1 MRLDVETDL
10 LSLLMPWY
18 REVLDYQ
25 EICQTEE
32 AELENLASSMEGVQG
47 NFFFQTMDES
57 SVAQWEQIFG
67 IIADPVTED
76 LEFRRARLLNR
87 ISTKPPFTLG
97 FLYQKLDEIFGAGN
111 YTVEVDYPNYTL
123 YIESSA
129 QNAAWAG
136 EIVVTINTIKP
147 CHMVYIN
154 RPYLS
159 NLILESEAVNLSRLN
174 YNYALGSWGLGL
186 GPFADEQ
193 DLGVVKLP
201 TQKSIQTE
209 LLNETAAAIAAAAAS
224 ARINGSVSI
233 TPLTK
238 SSSGNTAVIT
248 YTVTEAQA
256 EVVTQVELLDTD
268 GNVLTSSGVYV
279 PITTSAQFKHNF
291 VVEEGQNAN

>member
-32 AELENLASSMEGVQG
+32 AELEALSSSMESVQG

-67 IIADPVTED
+67 IIDDPSTED

-129 QNAAWAG
+129 ASAAWSS
-136 EIVVTINTIKP
+136 EIAVTIGTIKP
-147 CHMVYIN
+147 CHIVYIN

-159 NLILESEAVNLSRLN
+159 NLILESEAVNLSRFN

-186 GPFADEQ
+186 EPFADEQ

-238 SSSGNTAVIT
+238 SSNGNTAVIT